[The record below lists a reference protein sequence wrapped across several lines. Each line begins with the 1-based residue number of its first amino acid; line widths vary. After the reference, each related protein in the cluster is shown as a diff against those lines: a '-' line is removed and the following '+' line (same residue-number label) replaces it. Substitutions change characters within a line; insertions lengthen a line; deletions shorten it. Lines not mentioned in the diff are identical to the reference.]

1 MNTTAK
7 QGGKKLCLQLQSLML
22 PSSGVTEQE
31 SWPAKISITFV
42 GCVYASSFL
51 SYYLVGKLFSAL
63 LFPCKP
69 RAFFFLKNKPTLMS
83 WDEPYTSSDR
93 TIMRGKKRSL
103 FALIQVQFFSFTYNK
118 KENVIILSS
127 ENSWNCLKLYY

>member
-31 SWPAKISITFV
+31 SWPAKIPITFV

-69 RAFFFLKNKPTLMS
+69 RAFFFFEKQTN
-83 WDEPYTSSDR
+83 SDV
-93 TIMRGKKRSL
+93 MG
-103 FALIQVQFFSFTYNK
+103 
-118 KENVIILSS
+118 
-127 ENSWNCLKLYY
+127 